1 MNPAELQKQFIHE
14 KETVKVALLMLN
26 ELPETLTLFA
36 LNDDK
41 QLVGTLTDGDVRR
54 GLLRGLSLDSP
65 VSEFMF
71 RQYRFIRKNEFDMN
85 DIENFR
91 KRLIKLVPLLDD
103 QKRVIKI
110 INLNKQRSVLP
121 LDVVIMA
128 GGRGERLRPLTD
140 TIPKP
145 LLKIGGKPILEHNI
159 DRLIDFGLDDFHIA
173 VKYLGEQIETYFGD
187 GSSKFINIDYIR
199 ETAPMGTIGA
209 ISLIEG
215 FSSEH
220 VLIINS
226 DILTNIDYEDFY
238 KNFIEEDA
246 VMAVASI
253 PYKVNMPFAVLETS
267 GSRILSFREK
277 PVYTH
282 YTNAGIYIVKR
293 ELLRM
298 IPAGQH
304 YHATELMD
312 AVLAQGQKLIHYP
325 ILGYWMDIGRIEDFE
340 KAQQE
345 IKHIKF

>member
-1 MNPAELQKQFIHE
+1 MNAAELQKQFIHE
-14 KETVKVALLMLN
+14 KETVKVALSMLN
-26 ELPETLTLFA
+26 EIPESLTLFV

-41 QLVGTLTDGDVRR
+41 QLAGTLTDGDVRR
-54 GLLRGLSLDSP
+54 GLLSGLTLQNA
-65 VSEFMF
+65 VSDFMF
-71 RQYRFIRKNEFDMN
+71 RQFRFIRKKEFDLN
-85 DIENFR
+85 DIANFR
-91 KRLIKLVPLLDD
+91 KKLIKLIPLLDH
-103 QKRVIKI
+103 QNRVIKI
-110 INLNKQRSVLP
+110 IDLNKQRSVLP

-145 LLKIGGKPILEHNI
+145 LLKIGNKPILEHNI
-159 DRLIDFGLDDFHIA
+159 DRLIDFGMDDFHIA

-187 GSSKFINIDYIR
+187 GSEKSIHIDYIR
-199 ETAPMGTIGA
+199 ENAPMGTIGA

-226 DILTNIDYEDFY
+226 DVLTNIDYEDFY

-246 VMAVASI
+246 DMAVASI

-293 ELLRM
+293 DLLRM
-298 IPAGQH
+298 IPEREH

-312 AVLAQGQKLIHYP
+312 AVIAQGRKLIHYP
-325 ILGYWMDIGRIEDFE
+325 ILGYWLDIGRMEDFE

>member
-1 MNPAELQKQFIHE
+1 MNPAELQKQFIDE

-26 ELPETLTLFA
+26 EIPDTLTLFA

-54 GLLRGLSLDSP
+54 GLLSGLTLDTP

-71 RQYRFIRKNEFDMN
+71 RQYRFIRKNEFDLH

-145 LLKIGGKPILEHNI
+145 LLKIGDKPILEHNI

-187 GSSKFINIDYIR
+187 GSSKSINIDYIR

-293 ELLRM
+293 ELLHM